1 MPHLPTAR
9 RTRKERCKDHVVHQD
24 ALRVACVEFRRPRVA
39 RLHRADLG
47 QERGLRRTAVA
58 QFANRVGAESIDRPK
73 TDGHAGA
80 GVVVTV
86 NLQKVIVAACADAV
100 VGKSRRHLREAAEIR
115 DDKLPRKPRTQV
127 GQRLRLPPCLH
138 NVAVIHDL
146 IPDLDDRRRRTI
158 RHGLGE
164 CVDLPAERRLAGV
177 AREPVAHRPRIR
189 RVNRLAED
197 GRLRVVKSAKLL
209 QRELDANAPLRACV
223 RKPLKP
229 VDDGGIDLPEA
240 RHHVPERV
248 AAPDANVVAAVCGE
262 AVEPPQIDDLRLAV
276 AAIAEVDAN
285 RHERLAVRLEVA
297 RILRRDRQAAER
309 ILLARHHAERGGG
322 GE

>member
-73 TDGHAGA
+73 ADGHAGA

-100 VGKSRRHLREAAEIR
+100 VGKSRRHFRETAKIR

-127 GQRLRLPPCLH
+127 GQRLRLPPRLH

-146 IPDLDDRRRRTI
+146 IPDLNDRRRRTI

-164 CVDLPAERRLAGV
+164 RIDFLPKRHLADV
-177 AREPVAHRPRIR
+177 VRKPVTHRPRMR
-189 RVNRLAED
+189 RVNRLSED
-197 GRLRVVKSAKLL
+197 RRLRVVKSPELF
-209 QRELDANAPLRACV
+209 QRELDANAPLGTFV

-229 VDDGGIDLPEA
+229 FDDSGIDLPKA

-276 AAIAEVDAN
+276 SAIAEVDAN
-285 RHERLAVRLEVA
+285 RHERLAIHLEVA
-297 RILRRDRQAAER
+297 RIPRRDRQAAKR
-309 ILLARHHAERGGG
+309 IQLARHHAERGGG